1 MSRKNIFG
9 FLLLFVFTLNLFG
22 PVIQNSLGVDT
33 GTAVT
38 AYADDNG
45 ILDVEEGEGGITIGP
60 GQYPSLN
67 GGLEET
73 IESANEVL
81 SRYQMVERFIL
92 AVIVLLLLAVLIISI
107 TKFAAAGDD
116 SGARKKAMTGIL
128 FCGIAIALI
137 GGLAIIVSLAQNLF
151 K

>member
-1 MSRKNIFG
+1 MHRKNIFG
-9 FLLLFVFTLNLFG
+9 FLLLFVLALNLFG
-22 PVIQNSLGVDT
+22 PVLQNSLGVNA

-38 AYADDNG
+38 AYADESG

-67 GGLEET
+67 GDLEET
-73 IESANEVL
+73 IEDANEVL

-92 AVIVLLLLAVLIISI
+92 AVIVLILLAVLIISI

-116 SGARKKAMTGIL
+116 ASARKQAMMGIL
-128 FCGIAIALI
+128 ISGVSISLI
-137 GGLAIIVSLAQNLF
+137 GGIAVIVSLAKNLF
-151 K
+151 